1 MSNSDPIDG
10 VRFRVARIDD
20 GPWLVLDEGRWRRVV
35 ATCPQERDARAIAAL
50 MNGDFERASALHT
63 EFLAEENP
71 FQIEMI

>member
-50 MNGDFERASALHT
+50 MNGDIERATRFTLN
-63 EFLAEENP
+63 FWLRKIR
-71 FQIEMI
+71 FKLR